1 MFIPVLL
8 FTFFL
13 KELKEHKSVS
23 GRKTENESDI
33 LPWILTL
40 GRKKKR
46 LTTPSL
52 SVMHRGI
59 LRAQRPFSNP
69 Y

>member
-40 GRKKKR
+40 GRKKKINYT
-46 LTTPSL
+46 LPL
-52 SVMHRGI
+52 CN
-59 LRAQRPFSNP
+59 AQRYFESTTSLF
-69 Y
+69 